1 MSASLSTQFLLALSK
16 LKGIGSATL
25 KKIMAT
31 PNFALIDVN
40 ELAASYPVLRKAV
53 SESGAWEKA
62 QEWASMQLDEASRV
76 GAQIFSIVDPQF
88 PPRLALTKDSPVL
101 IFVIGDIRP
110 LQDRTVAVIGT
121 RKPTEHGEEI
131 VGRVVKFLV
140 GEGCSIVSGLALGCD
155 GLAHKAALQHGGHT
169 VAVLAHGLQMIS
181 PGSHRRLAN
190 DILAG
195 GGAWLSE
202 YPFGVTVQNQQ
213 YVKRD
218 RTQAGLS
225 QGVVMIQSDIKGG
238 SLYASRATLD
248 YGRWLAVPYPTRA
261 DREHGAPKIQANL
274 LLSQG
279 SERERCI
286 LLECNVR
293 SLADVV
299 ILEGKQDY
307 SEIRRRLDLSSGFS
321 PESAGEKFL
330 DLNRNSVRDQQA
342 IREPLRTS
350 LPQLELGGDLPP
362 PATAPEFEIQGSEI
376 DREPLRTSLPQL
388 ELGEDLPPPA
398 TAPEFEIPGSE
409 IDREIDRI
417 CADLR
422 DKVGRG
428 DAVPSEAVLPLI
440 AVAFRGEISS
450 ALSNLSSVQGFLR
463 RYALINIYQKAAE
476 FYQQA
481 GKPFVRR
488 LKHSV
493 SAYAR
498 ATRAIDGV
506 AERRR
511 LAAAFAPL
519 RSLRRRLMECDSYD
533 KRIIAALDDS
543 LTLDEERIKEFASA
557 ADAIALRAMGE
568 KPVEIVDGK
577 SQSPQ

>member
-1 MSASLSTQFLLALSK
+1 M
-16 LKGIGSATL
+16 
-25 KKIMAT
+25 
-31 PNFALIDVN
+31 
-40 ELAASYPVLRKAV
+40 
-53 SESGAWEKA
+53 
-62 QEWASMQLDEASRV
+62 
-76 GAQIFSIVDPQF
+76 
-88 PPRLALTKDSPVL
+88 
-101 IFVIGDIRP
+101 
-110 LQDRTVAVIGT
+110 
-121 RKPTEHGEEI
+121 
-131 VGRVVKFLV
+131 
-140 GEGCSIVSGLALGCD
+140 
-155 GLAHKAALQHGGHT
+155 
-169 VAVLAHGLQMIS
+169 
-181 PGSHRRLAN
+181 
-190 DILAG
+190 
-195 GGAWLSE
+195 
-202 YPFGVTVQNQQ
+202 
-213 YVKRD
+213 
-218 RTQAGLS
+218 
-225 QGVVMIQSDIKGG
+225 
-238 SLYASRATLD
+238 
-248 YGRWLAVPYPTRA
+248 
-261 DREHGAPKIQANL
+261 
-274 LLSQG
+274 
-279 SERERCI
+279 
-286 LLECNVR
+286 
-293 SLADVV
+293 
-299 ILEGKQDY
+299 
-307 SEIRRRLDLSSGFS
+307 
-321 PESAGEKFL
+321 
-330 DLNRNSVRDQQA
+330 
-342 IREPLRTS
+342 
-350 LPQLELGGDLPP
+350 
-362 PATAPEFEIQGSEI
+362 
-376 DREPLRTSLPQL
+376 RTSLPQL